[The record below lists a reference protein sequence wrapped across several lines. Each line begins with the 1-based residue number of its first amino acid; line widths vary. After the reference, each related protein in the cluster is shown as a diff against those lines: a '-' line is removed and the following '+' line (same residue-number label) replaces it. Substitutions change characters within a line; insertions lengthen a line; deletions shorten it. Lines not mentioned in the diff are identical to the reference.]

1 MEQSTDIAIVHEI
14 DIIDHCLVSK
24 VDQVLYQQEVA
35 ESRDRLKCQLELVAV
50 VLSQELLQRKGDRQ
64 VDRAVDEDHRH
75 QSQLHSEIGGVS
87 D

>member
-1 MEQSTDIAIVHEI
+1 MEQSIEVASLYYKSDVV
-14 DIIDHCLVSK
+14 DHCLVSK

-50 VLSQELLQRKGDRQ
+50 VLSQELLERKGDRQ

-75 QSQLHSEIGGVS
+75 
-87 D
+87 